1 MCLHVQ
7 GGWGRGGCLL
17 ENVLLHLASFCFSCK
32 EKRNKRGLEAFR
44 ASAFLGSWSC
54 LGPGWYYESGVY
66 MFSFWI
72 KWGFEEADFVLI
84 CFLT

>member
-17 ENVLLHLASFCFSCK
+17 ENVLLHLASFCFLCK

-44 ASAFLGSWSC
+44 ASAFSWVLVLFGSW
-54 LGPGWYYESGVY
+54 
-66 MFSFWI
+66 M
-72 KWGFEEADFVLI
+72 VL
-84 CFLT
+84 